1 MRCLYRSYHL
11 QILSSSFDVSTKEVV
26 TNKTQDPRESEMAAK
41 ASTVSTSNVLSANTE
56 IEISKKSIET
66 ASSKI
71 SRPLE
76 EMISRPMEE
85 NQKKISRPL
94 EENISRPLEENLSRP
109 LEENRP
115 ICVVTVLGLALQPG
129 GVASNQVIV
138 IL

>member
-1 MRCLYRSYHL
+1 
-11 QILSSSFDVSTKEVV
+11 
-26 TNKTQDPRESEMAAK
+26 MAAK

-85 NQKKISRPL
+85 NQK
-94 EENISRPLEENLSRP
+94 NISRPLEEMKSKP
-109 LEENRP
+109 MEENRP

-129 GVASNQVIV
+129 GVASNQVSV

>member
-1 MRCLYRSYHL
+1 
-11 QILSSSFDVSTKEVV
+11 
-26 TNKTQDPRESEMAAK
+26 MAAK

-66 ASSKI
+66 NSSQKKLSI
-71 SRPLE
+71 QLE
-76 EMISRPMEE
+76 E
-85 NQKKISRPL
+85 KISRPL
-94 EENISRPLEENLSRP
+94 EENQKNMARPMTEKISRQLEENQKNMSRPLEENLSKPLEEKISRP
-109 LEENRP
+109 LEESRP